1 MAKKIATVESLDTKA
16 TNCGF
21 DSGAVKNKFFYKYGN
36 TFPNKRCPTKST
48 ITQTLSGMVKS
59 ISYAGSRPNNALVP
73 IDDVNFYQYDV
84 NNVDICIY
92 NDGDKEI
99 YKNAMTIDF
108 YMSNKNVGRK
118 EIPSSNI
125 NAGTNKNESI
135 TLKIEEDL
143 LSNSGYFDVRIKGGY
158 YGQFASCYI
167 EYSDEEGDHP
177 SYGRLNGNSIVTDFE
192 YYPVTY
198 VGIHASTKKGGD
210 TEETINIYITYTND
224 TNDYTDSAEINVS
237 FYDNGNALKKSIYLP
252 KTYEGDTSS
261 ITTSFKIESDKKNGH
276 IIIST
281 GESHI
286 LSGSFN
292 NGTLV
297 SDESSIRLNN
307 TYLSNNSTLVI
318 NAS

>member
-16 TNCGF
+16 ANCGF
-21 DSGAVKNKFFYKYGN
+21 DSGVVKNKFFNKYGN

-59 ISYAGSRPNNALVP
+59 ISYGGSRPSNALVP

-84 NNVDICIY
+84 NNVGIHIY
-92 NDGDKEI
+92 NKGNKEI

-108 YMSNKNVGRK
+108 YMNNRNVGSK

-125 NAGTNKNESI
+125 NAGSNKTESI

-143 LSNSGYFDVRIKGGY
+143 LTNSGYFDVRIKGGY
-158 YGQFASCYI
+158 YGQFASCNI
-167 EYSDEEGDHP
+167 EYADEDGEHL
-177 SYGRLNGNSIVTDFE
+177 SYGELNGNSIVTDFE

-198 VGIHASTKKGGD
+198 IGIYASTEKG
-210 TEETINIYITYTND
+210 ETINIYITYTND
-224 TNDYTDSAEINVS
+224 TNDYTDSGEINVS
-237 FYDNGNALKKSIYLP
+237 FYDSNGTLKKSIYMP
-252 KTYEGDTSS
+252 KTYNGDTSS
-261 ITTSFKIESDKKNGH
+261 ITATFNIDSDKKNGY
-276 IIIST
+276 IIVST